1 MESELFKYLPTMAA
15 TIISQAESPDNMTSF
30 IFDHNLTLMINKS
43 GNVQGG
49 LQVTTVKHHFP
60 YLCITKELQKHSEI
74 CRFPFHIL
82 KEHLMVL
89 SSDMDFLYL
98 PFSEQ
103 NLQSFLMP
111 SVSIGVRHCI
121 TVTDI
126 DQMSLVA
133 APKSN
138 KKGKNKNQTQHEQNE
153 DDESDDG
160 GGWLTGGIIDFVIG
174 W

>member
-1 MESELFKYLPTMAA
+1 
-15 TIISQAESPDNMTSF
+15 
-30 IFDHNLTLMINKS
+30 
-43 GNVQGG
+43 
-49 LQVTTVKHHFP
+49 
-60 YLCITKELQKHSEI
+60 
-74 CRFPFHIL
+74 
-82 KEHLMVL
+82 MVL